1 MTPRRREGLRSA
13 SGFSLVEMLFVIG
26 ILALLVGILVP
37 SLQNLRRQ
45 ARRLRCAGNV
55 REVAR
60 ACRNYALD
68 DKMHRGHT
76 AGMLPA
82 CEPDAKAFDAETGNA
97 YAMQILLNRQFVVGD
112 VLVCPEAQRTLNHA
126 VPQMEKTKINDK
138 KRMMLK
144 DRSFINDADQK
155 TLSYGYLSMIADSD
169 EAKKVVKDTR
179 ISRLP
184 ANMIVVGDSNPRCE
198 LDGDKMEN
206 NNEENSR
213 NHAGLG
219 QNVGMLDES
228 VQWITSPTELGDDIY
243 ASSKHSDS
251 VERATIEDVML
262 IP

>member
-55 REVAR
+55 REIAR

-68 DKMHRGHT
+68 DKMHRGQT
-76 AGMLPA
+76 GGMLPA
-82 CEPDAKAFDAETGNA
+82 CKPNADFYDPETGNA
-97 YAMQILLNRQFVVGD
+97 YAMQLLLNYQFLVGD
-112 VLVCPEAQRTLNHA
+112 VLVCPEAQRQLNHA
-126 VPQMEKTKINDK
+126 VPKMEKAGGGNI
-138 KRMMLK
+138 KRMQLENN
-144 DRSFINDADQK
+144 SFINDADQK
-155 TLSYGYLSMIADSD
+155 TLSYGYISMIADSD

-198 LDGDKMEN
+198 LGKSKLE
-206 NNEENSR
+206 NNEEENSP
-213 NHAGLG
+213 NHAGQG

-228 VQWITSPTELGDDIY
+228 VEWIDSPTELGEDIY
-243 ASSKHSDS
+243 AVSKGGKS
-251 VERATIEDVML
+251 VERVTIEDV
-262 IP
+262 